1 MSGRPLLV
9 SGRSAANNFTAV
21 VNVITSLGAFFA
33 LTGMIIAAVGI
44 SRDNRPILPPPGTP
58 TDARITASYL
68 VRVERAHANAAKPVP
83 MQQNN
88 GDEEFYTE
96 RLGAFTKGL
105 QHNSLGE
112 VDMLQFEQFIHAL
125 ETRQFN
131 QIPQAADAERKF
143 ANPQAALAYNL
154 LGGDPQQYAIP
165 PAPAFN
171 TSELAAEYV
180 ENAWMAVTRDVP
192 FAEYE
197 TNPLTMEAA
206 EELDGLGGNFTGP
219 RPVTTD
225 VLFRGLSPGCQV
237 GPYLSQ
243 FFYLPM
249 MYGMHQFNL
258 KVQPRAAGVD
268 FMITFNEYLNIQN
281 GRNPTGTEQLVG
293 SPRYMISGRDLSNWV
308 HVDVIWQAYHMATLT
323 LYTLDAPLNPTN
335 PYLVSQN
342 QEGFAT
348 FGQPDI
354 ITKVAEVASHA
365 LHAVWYQKWFVHR
378 RMRPEVFGARIHV
391 NKTMNVPYP
400 IDPIA
405 LDTAANT
412 YIFAA
417 TGHYLLPQAF
427 PEGSPMHPSY
437 GAGHGTVAGACTT
450 IMKAFFDEDWIIP
463 NPMQPDAT
471 GATLIPVSANL
482 TVGGEV
488 NKMANNVAIGRNIAG
503 VHWRSDAT
511 ESLLLGE
518 QVAIDFLR
526 DYKKTYNEAFTGW
539 RFTKFDGTVVNV

>member
-1 MSGRPLLV
+1 MSNRPLLGN
-9 SGRSAANNFTAV
+9 GRSSVNNFTAV
-21 VNVITSLGAFFA
+21 VNVVTSLGAFFA
-33 LTGMIIAAVGI
+33 LTGMIVGI
-44 SRDNRPILPPPGTP
+44 VAISKDHRPILPPPGTP
-58 TDARITASYL
+58 TDARVTANYL
-68 VRVERAHANAAKPVP
+68 LRVERAHANAAKPLPV
-83 MQQNN
+83 QRNN
-88 GDEEFYTE
+88 GDEQFHTE
-96 RLGAFTKGL
+96 RLGTFSKGL
-105 QHNSLGE
+105 QHDSLGQ
-112 VDMLQFEQFIHAL
+112 VDPLQFQQFISGL
-125 ETRQFN
+125 ETRQFD
-131 QIPQAADAERKF
+131 QIPQAAGAERKF

-154 LGGDPQQYAIP
+154 LGGDPQQYAMP
-165 PAPAFN
+165 PAPGFN

-192 FAEYE
+192 FAEYT
-197 TNPLTMEAA
+197 TNPLTVEAA
-206 EELDGLGGNFTGP
+206 AELDGLGANFTGP
-219 RPVTTD
+219 RPVTPGS
-225 VLFRGLSPGCQV
+225 LFRGLSPGCLE
-237 GPYLSQ
+237 GPHLSQ

-258 KVQPRAAGVD
+258 KVQPRAPGVD
-268 FMITFNEYLNIQN
+268 FMTTFNEYLNIQN
-281 GRNPTGTEQLVG
+281 GRNPTGVEQLVG
-293 SPRYMISGRDLSNWV
+293 SPRYMISGRDISNWV

-323 LYTLDAPLNPTN
+323 LYNLNAPLNPTN
-335 PYLVSQN
+335 PYLASEN
-342 QEGFAT
+342 QDGFAT
-348 FGQPDI
+348 FGQADI

-378 RMRPEVFGARIHV
+378 RLRPEVFGARIHV

-405 LDTAANT
+405 LDTTANT

-450 IMKAFFDEDWIIP
+450 IMKAFFDEDWVIP
-463 NPMQPDAT
+463 NPVEPDGT
-471 GATLIPVSANL
+471 GAMVVPISANL
-482 TVGGEV
+482 TVGGEL
-488 NKMANNVAIGRNIAG
+488 NKLANNVAIGRNIAG

-526 DYKKTYNEAFTGW
+526 DYKNTYNEAFTGW
-539 RFTKFDGTVVNV
+539 RFTKFDGTLVTI